1 MTKCIGMGYLSTF
14 LSTRASTRKAA
25 QSVSRL
31 DMTLAVVFTLSLV
44 VGMSFCN
51 EEMTTACW
59 TGVGLTGGMC
69 ALLFCASRQK
79 WTMLLLSLVLLAA
92 RMAFGFLAALPDA
105 KGLFASCFASC
116 ILFAALILKKTRVA
130 AL

>member
-1 MTKCIGMGYLSTF
+1 MGHLSTF
-14 LSTRASTRKAA
+14 LSAPANTRKAT

-31 DMTLAVVFTLSLV
+31 DVAFGVVFMLSFV
-44 VGMSFCN
+44 VGMSFCD
-51 EEMTTACW
+51 EEMSTACW
-59 TGVGLTGGMC
+59 VGVGLTGGMC

-79 WTMLLLSLVLLAA
+79 SAMLLLSLVLLSM
-92 RMAFGFLAALPDA
+92 RMALAFLAAVPDS
-105 KGLFASCFASC
+105 KGLFAGCFAAC